1 MYLRN
6 ILYYNLMLI
15 KVDYR
20 EKRLLK
26 LLQSLKTM
34 YEFDKITISSENLEL
49 GDFII
54 CDDVGGEKMIIER
67 KSLSDLASS
76 IKDGR
81 YAEQSFRLNNYNFQN
96 HNIVYLIEG
105 DFKYWEKYGGR
116 YNKMPL
122 KTFYVTMFSLQYY
135 KGFSVMRTM
144 NLTETAEYI
153 LRSAEKMSRDKK
165 ISYYDTSGNKAHD
178 IKDYCSV
185 INKTKK
191 NNITPDNISEIM
203 LSQIPGISV
212 RIARIIMEK
221 FDNLQNLIKELEKN
235 PKALNN
241 IKIDNRK
248 ISSTCKKNIF
258 EYLLKENKTLKI
270 ETKKLKED
278 TKMKVDIKK

>member
-1 MYLRN
+1 
-6 ILYYNLMLI
+6 MLI
-15 KVDYR
+15 TLDCR
-20 EKRLLK
+20 EKK
-26 LLQSLKTM
+26 LIQECRAILEYRKDLSHITIEVKNLPLGDIIILNDNGDEKVIVERKTM
-34 YEFDKITISSENLEL
+34 N
-49 GDFII
+49 
-54 CDDVGGEKMIIER
+54 
-67 KSLSDLASS
+67 DLASS
-76 IKDGR
+76 IIDGR
-81 YAEQSFRLNNYNFQN
+81 YQEQSHRLTNCDIPN
-96 HNIVYLIEG
+96 HNIYYLIEG
-105 DFKYWEKYGGR
+105 TYLNLGQR
-116 YNKMPL
+116 YNKS
-122 KTFYVTMFSLQYY
+122 TIISAITSLSYY

-144 NLTETAEYI
+144 NLTETAEYV

-235 PKALNN
+235 PKALND

-258 EYLLKENKTLKI
+258 EYLLKKNKTLKI
-270 ETKKLKED
+270 ETKKLKDD
-278 TKMKVDIKK
+278 TKKIKDKTNILKEK